1 MERNE
6 VCADIETSPRYII
19 KGKNNLHNN
28 IYLVLSHLYFLKR
41 DRFYIA
47 G

>member
-6 VCADIETSPRYII
+6 VCVDIEIFFRYII
-19 KGKNNLHNN
+19 KGKNNLYNN
-28 IYLVLSHLYFLKR
+28 IYLVLFYLYFLKR
-41 DRFYIA
+41 DRFYIV